1 MDINQIWQTVEP
13 WIMAIVGALAGG
25 TGVFALVRAF
35 VGKWINK
42 FGAKYDTEIMA
53 GKVAEKLAGKTID
66 VDVTA
71 ITEKKL
77 GKISNTLDKSIAE
90 VEKATNAYK
99 HILAL
104 IAGAVSRFKA
114 LTDEERKEFTD
125 AIKAIE
131 KDYTPPQPEPIATVK
146 LAPIELEFK
155 TDETQAAEDEESLI
169 NFGGLK

>member
-53 GKVAEKLAGKTID
+53 GKVAEKLAGKTVNI
-66 VDVTA
+66 DVTA
-71 ITEKKL
+71 VAEKKL
-77 GKISNTLDKSIAE
+77 DKITKTLDKRIAD
-90 VEKATNAYK
+90 VEKAAYAYK

-114 LTDEERKEFTD
+114 LTDEERKDFAD

-155 TDETQAAEDEESLI
+155 TDETQLQEEESLI

>member
-71 ITEKKL
+71 VAEKKL
-77 GKISNTLDKSIAE
+77 DKISNSLNKKIAA
-90 VEKATNAYK
+90 VEQATNSYK

-104 IAGAVSRFKA
+104 IAVAVSRLKA
-114 LTDEERKEFTD
+114 LTDEERAEFTT
-125 AIKAIE
+125 AIQAIE
-131 KDYTPPQPEPIATVK
+131 KDYAPPLQEKIATVK
-146 LAPIELEFK
+146 LAPIELE
-155 TDETQAAEDEESLI
+155 TSAESEHFEEESLI
-169 NFGGLK
+169 NFGGLKQ